1 MSLRVSYNAPVV
13 LTFSLVCAAVFF
25 IPFTTTNQ
33 VASGP
38 FAHLFILESSNDYP
52 SMLLYI
58 FGHADVNHLLGNLSF
73 ILLLGPIIEEKYGSS
88 NLLIMIGITAV
99 ITGVL
104 NVFFFSTGLLGA
116 SGIVFLF
123 IILASFGNAQ
133 NGIPL
138 TFILI
143 AILFLGKEIW
153 QAFQDNNISEFAHIA
168 GGICGGLF
176 GFSGIIKPR
185 TKEPIMQEDQ
195 FNLYS

>member
-1 MSLRVSYNAPVV
+1 MSLKISYNAPVV
-13 LTFSLVCAAVFF
+13 LTFSIICAAIFF

-38 FAHLFILESSNDYP
+38 LASLFILEGNRDYA

-88 NLLIMIGITAV
+88 NLLLMIAVTA
-99 ITGVL
+99 IATGAL
-104 NVFFFSTGLLGA
+104 NVIFFNTGLLGA

-133 NGIPL
+133 KGIPL

-153 QAFQDNNISEFAHIA
+153 QAFQDNNISEFAHIV

-176 GFSGIIKPR
+176 GFSGLIKPQVKGQ
-185 TKEPIMQEDQ
+185 TMSNDN
-195 FNLYS
+195 FDFYA

>member
-1 MSLRVSYNAPVV
+1 MSLKISYNAPVV
-13 LTFSLVCAAVFF
+13 LTFSIICAAVFF

-38 FAHLFILESSNDYP
+38 LASLFILESSNDYA
-52 SMLLYI
+52 SMLLYV

-88 NLLIMIGITAV
+88 NLLLMIVITA
-99 ITGVL
+99 IATGAL
-104 NVFFFSTGLLGA
+104 NVIFFNTGLLGA

-133 NGIPL
+133 KGIPL

-153 QAFQDNNISEFAHIA
+153 QAFQDNNISEFAHIV
-168 GGICGGLF
+168 GGICGSLF
-176 GFSGIIKPR
+176 GFSGLIKPQN
-185 TKEPIMQEDQ
+185 TGNINHKDD
-195 FNLYS
+195 FDFYS

>member
-1 MSLRVSYNAPVV
+1 MSLKISYNAPVV
-13 LTFSLVCAAVFF
+13 LTFSIICAAVFF

-38 FAHLFILESSNDYP
+38 LASLFILESSNDYA
-52 SMLLYI
+52 SMLLYV

-88 NLLIMIGITAV
+88 NLLLLIVITA
-99 ITGVL
+99 IATGAL
-104 NVFFFSTGLLGA
+104 NVIFFNTGLLGA

-133 NGIPL
+133 KGIPL

-153 QAFQDNNISEFAHIA
+153 QAFQDNNISEFAHIV
-168 GGICGGLF
+168 GGICGSLF
-176 GFSGIIKPR
+176 GFSGLIKPQN
-185 TKEPIMQEDQ
+185 KGNINHKDD
-195 FNLYS
+195 FDFYS